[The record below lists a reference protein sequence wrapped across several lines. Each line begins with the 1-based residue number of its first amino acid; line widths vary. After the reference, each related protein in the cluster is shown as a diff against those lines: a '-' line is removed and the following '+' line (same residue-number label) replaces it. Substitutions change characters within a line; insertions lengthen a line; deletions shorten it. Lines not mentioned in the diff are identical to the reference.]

1 MNITERILS
10 GKWYLRW
17 VAIAARF
24 MPERQVLTAEQ
35 AKAIHVN
42 PDYCKDISDAIFMT
56 TRPAEGADD
65 LAVYDRTF
73 PEGFIRPGI
82 GAKNWV
88 SRSNY
93 PALNVVPTGPAE
105 VSIYVNYQLLPFER
119 RPTKSKAIINQYELA
134 HFGQISTTRMTQI
147 MWLDNLA
154 RSLPTSFDLAPLA
167 PYEAGRGGENAIR
180 SKKPTSVLLPKRS
193 TGPSI
198 QSTDE

>member
-56 TRPAEGADD
+56 TRPAEGADH

-119 RPTKSKAIINQYELA
+119 RPTKSKAIINQSELA

-167 PYEAGRGGENAIR
+167 LYEAGRGGENAIR